1 MELDAPPRLNAGV
14 LPFVLVMLRHLSIR
28 DFVIVDRLE
37 LEFAPGF
44 GALTGETGAG
54 KSILLDAL
62 GLALGGKAE
71 AGVVRS
77 GQARAEIVAEFDLPA
92 DGPLRAWLAEQG
104 IEVGDEGALLL
115 RRVIEGGGRS
125 RAWINGSPVVLAQ
138 LRAAGEWLA
147 DIHGQHAHHA
157 LLRTDAQL
165 ALVDAHGGLT
175 VRAAEVAEA
184 WRAWSALRRARE
196 AAEEGASSTERER
209 ELLGWQVSEL
219 RELAFDADEWLALN
233 QEQARLA
240 HAASLIEGSAEVLD
254 GLADGD
260 YALVG
265 QLERLLVRVADMA
278 RHDAQLADVQELLG
292 GAGIQ
297 LDEALHAM
305 RRYRDRLDLDP
316 GRLAEIDQRIQAITV
331 AARKYR
337 VAPEGL
343 PDVLAESAGRLERLV
358 RQSDPAALAREEAAA
373 REAFL
378 ALAQPLSD
386 DRREIAAA
394 LSAAVTEA
402 MQSLAMG
409 GAKFEIALRPADEG
423 GASGLEGVEFL
434 VTANASQPL
443 RPLARVASG
452 GELSRIGLAIQVITS
467 RNAATPTLIFDEVD
481 VGIGGRVAEI
491 VGRLLR
497 QLGEDRQVLCVTHLP
512 QVAAQAN
519 WQWSIAK
526 ETRDGETLS
535 RVTPLDDAARIEEIA
550 RMLGGVNIT
559 DTTRSHAAE
568 MLGLK
573 G

>member
-1 MELDAPPRLNAGV
+1 
-14 LPFVLVMLRHLSIR
+14 MLRHLSIR
-28 DFVIVDRLE
+28 DFVIVDQLE
-37 LEFAPGF
+37 LEFDAGF

-71 AGVVRS
+71 AGVVRA

-92 DGPLRAWLAEQG
+92 DGPLRDWLVEQE
-104 IEVGDEGALLL
+104 IEADDGCVLM
-115 RRVIEGGGRS
+115 RRVIESGGRS
-125 RAWINGSPVVLAQ
+125 RAWLNGSPVVLAQ
-138 LRAAGEWLA
+138 MRAAGEWLA

-157 LLRTDAQL
+157 LLRGDAQL
-165 ALVDAHGGLT
+165 ALVDAHGGLAA
-175 VRAAEVAEA
+175 RAAEVAERY
-184 WRAWSALRRARE
+184 RAWSALRRARE

-219 RELAFDADEWLALN
+219 RELAFDADEWATLN

-240 HAASLIEGSAEVLD
+240 HAAGLIEGSAEVLD
-254 GLADGD
+254 GLAEGE
-260 YALVG
+260 YAVVP
-265 QLERLLVRVADMA
+265 QLERLLGRVAEMA
-278 RHDAQLADVQELLG
+278 RHDGQLADVQELLG
-292 GAGIQ
+292 SAGIQ

-316 GRLAEIDQRIQAITV
+316 ARLAEIDQRIQAITA

-337 VAPEGL
+337 VAPDGL
-343 PDVLAESAGRLERLV
+343 PELLADSVFRLERLT
-358 RQSDPAALAREEAAA
+358 RQSDPEALAREEAAA
-373 REAFL
+373 RAAFMGVAQSLSEA
-378 ALAQPLSD
+378 
-386 DRREIAAA
+386 RRKVAAG

-402 MQSLAMG
+402 MQSLAMVG
-409 GAKFEIALRPADEG
+409 SRLDIALRPVEEG
-423 GASGLEGVEFL
+423 CASGIETVEFL
-434 VTANASQPL
+434 VAANASQPL
-443 RPLARVASG
+443 RPMARVASG

-467 RNAATPTLIFDEVD
+467 RNASTPTLIFDEVD

-497 QLGEDRQVLCVTHLP
+497 QLGDDRQVLCVTHLP

-526 ETRDGETLS
+526 ETRDGQTLS
-535 RVTPLDDAARIEEIA
+535 RVTQLDAAARIEEIA

-568 MLGLK
+568 MLSLR
-573 G
+573 